1 MFNIK
6 TDSRKIKKGD
16 TFVALRGISSDGH
29 DYIEKAIS
37 LGASK
42 LIVEED
48 NNYSIPYEVV
58 EDTRKYLEDYL
69 IDNYSE
75 YINEMNI
82 IGLTGTNGKTTTAY
96 LIYQAL
102 NLLNDD
108 CAYIGTLGY
117 YKKEGKIM
125 SLPNTSPD
133 ICDLYELIIDA
144 YDSGYRNVVLEVSSQ
159 GLIKRRLE
167 GIKYNYGIFT
177 NLTQDHLD
185 EHKTMENYAKAKR
198 IMFDNLK
205 DNGISI
211 LNYDDK
217 ESKRYETKNNIYYGF
232 NNGDFKVLETTY
244 NNQNTI
250 FKYSYNNNEYSVNS
264 SLLGDYNV
272 YNMLSCIAVLT
283 LMNININ
290 DILKNIPLLKSA
302 DGRLD
307 IVKYDTNSIIVDY
320 AHTPDAIS
328 KVISAIKPITKGNLY
343 TVFGCTGDR
352 DRTKRPI
359 MMNIVTS
366 NCKYAIVT
374 MDDPHNEDPMHVVD
388 DMLENNK
395 NNNYEVIINRGDA
408 IKKGISLLEENDSLL
423 VLGKG
428 HEEFIIYGK
437 ERIPFNDKKEI
448 EKIIKEL
455 EK

>member
-1 MFNIK
+1 
-6 TDSRKIKKGD
+6 
-16 TFVALRGISSDGH
+16 
-29 DYIEKAIS
+29 
-37 LGASK
+37 
-42 LIVEED
+42 
-48 NNYSIPYEVV
+48 
-58 EDTRKYLEDYL
+58 
-69 IDNYSE
+69 
-75 YINEMNI
+75 
-82 IGLTGTNGKTTTAY
+82 
-96 LIYQAL
+96 
-102 NLLNDD
+102 
-108 CAYIGTLGY
+108 
-117 YKKEGKIM
+117 
-125 SLPNTSPD
+125 
-133 ICDLYELIIDA
+133 
-144 YDSGYRNVVLEVSSQ
+144 
-159 GLIKRRLE
+159 
-167 GIKYNYGIFT
+167 
-177 NLTQDHLD
+177 
-185 EHKTMENYAKAKR
+185 
-198 IMFDNLK
+198 
-205 DNGISI
+205 
-211 LNYDDK
+211 
-217 ESKRYETKNNIYYGF
+217 
-232 NNGDFKVLETTY
+232 DFKVLETTY